1 MHCNVILVSMLF
13 VRQHQRH
20 WFLPLVFGLSLG
32 FANGPVVGHAQEQ
45 VFSGPQAGEP
55 MVPFSVIGAFDE
67 SEGKEMDF
75 VKEAKDQPIV
85 LIFVHDLNR
94 LSISMTRVLS
104 TYTASRKKDGLHTG
118 VVWLDDDKSNANATL
133 KRIRHGL
140 AKDAPVGIS
149 VDGREGP
156 GSYGLNRNVML
167 TILVGKNQKV
177 TANYAIVQPSLQVD
191 LPKILKSVVDVA
203 GGDIPKLETL
213 EGMQEMMKQPA
224 TKEGETINLRSW
236 LVPII
241 RRNAQKEDVEKAAL
255 EFEKFLE
262 GNTAAQKEIGRITNT
277 IINAG
282 KLEDYGT
289 ATTQEYFRKWAKQYP
304 HEPKR

>member
-1 MHCNVILVSMLF
+1 MAVS
-13 VRQHQRH
+13 
-20 WFLPLVFGLSLG
+20 PAS
-32 FANGPVVGHAQEQ
+32 HAQEP
-45 VFSGPQAGEP
+45 VFSGPQVGEP
-55 MVPFSVIGAFDE
+55 LTPFSVIGALDE
-67 SEGKEMDF
+67 AEGKEMDF
-75 VKEAKDQPIV
+75 VRDANDKPIV

-167 TILVGKNQKV
+167 TILVGKDRKV

-191 LPKILKSVVDVA
+191 LPKILKSVVEVA
-203 GGDIPKLETL
+203 GGEIPKLESL
-213 EGMQEMMKQPA
+213 EGMQEMMRQPA
-224 TKEGETINLRSW
+224 SKEGENVNLRSW
-236 LVPII
+236 LQPII
-241 RRNAQKEDVEKAAL
+241 RLNAKKEDVEKAAL

-262 GNTAAQKEIGRITNT
+262 GNIPAQKEIGRITNT

-282 KLEDYGT
+282 KLENYGT

-304 HEPKR
+304 HDPKP

>member
-1 MHCNVILVSMLF
+1 L
-13 VRQHQRH
+13 
-20 WFLPLVFGLSLG
+20 
-32 FANGPVVGHAQEQ
+32 A
-45 VFSGPQAGEP
+45 
-55 MVPFSVIGAFDE
+55 PFSVIGVFDE
-67 SEGKEMDF
+67 AEGKEMDF
-75 VKEAKDQPIV
+75 VREAKDKPIV

-167 TILVGKNQKV
+167 TILVGKDRKV

-191 LPKILKSVVDVA
+191 LPKILKSVVEVA
-203 GGDIPKLETL
+203 GGEIPKLESL
-213 EGMQEMMKQPA
+213 EGMQEMMRQPA
-224 TKEGETINLRSW
+224 SKEGENVNLRSW
-236 LVPII
+236 LQPII
-241 RRNAQKEDVEKAAL
+241 RLNAKKEDVEKAAL

-262 GNTAAQKEIGRITNT
+262 GNIPAQKEIGRITNT

-282 KLEDYGT
+282 KLENYGT

-304 HEPKR
+304 HDPKP

>member
-1 MHCNVILVSMLF
+1 MHSKLFIPTKMIPREHDKLAALCLAGILLLGMAVS
-13 VRQHQRH
+13 
-20 WFLPLVFGLSLG
+20 PAS
-32 FANGPVVGHAQEQ
+32 HAQEP
-45 VFSGPQAGEP
+45 VFSGPQVGEP
-55 MVPFSVIGAFDE
+55 LTPFSVIGALDE
-67 SEGKEMDF
+67 AEGKEMDF
-75 VKEAKDQPIV
+75 VRDANDKPIV

-167 TILVGKNQKV
+167 TILVGKDRKV

-191 LPKILKSVVDVA
+191 LPKILKSVVEVA
-203 GGDIPKLETL
+203 GGEIPKLESL
-213 EGMQEMMKQPA
+213 EGMQERMNQPA
-224 TKEGETINLRSW
+224 TKDGESVNLRSW
-236 LVPII
+236 LQPII
-241 RRNAQKEDVEKAAL
+241 RLNAKKEDVEKAAL

-262 GNTAAQKEIGRITNT
+262 GNIAAQKEIGRITNT

-282 KLEDYGT
+282 KLENYGT

-304 HEPKR
+304 HDPKP

>member
-1 MHCNVILVSMLF
+1 MHNHLFIFTKMISREHLKLVDLCLAGILL
-13 VRQHQRH
+13 
-20 WFLPLVFGLSLG
+20 LGLALSH
-32 FANGPVVGHAQEQ
+32 ASHAQET
-45 VFSGPQAGEP
+45 VFSGPQVGEP
-55 MVPFSVIGAFDE
+55 LAPFSVIGAFDE
-67 SEGKEMDF
+67 AEGKELDF
-75 VKEAKDQPIV
+75 VREAKDKPIV

-118 VVWLDDDKSNANATL
+118 VVWLDDDKSNASATL

-167 TILVGKNQKV
+167 TILVGKDQKV

-191 LPKILKSVVDVA
+191 LPKILKSVVEVA
-203 GGDIPKLETL
+203 GGEIPKLESL
-213 EGMQEMMKQPA
+213 EGMQEMMRQPA
-224 TKEGETINLRSW
+224 TKEGEGVNLRSW
-236 LVPII
+236 LQPII
-241 RRNAQKEDVEKAAL
+241 RLNAKKEDVEKAAL

-262 GNTAAQKEIGRITNT
+262 GNIAAQKEIGRITNT

-282 KLEDYGT
+282 KLENYGT

-304 HEPKR
+304 HDSKP